1 MCAGDGL
8 PLPREQDVLARAV
21 AAVARGGAGPPAP
34 LAARQ
39 ARALPARRRAPRTR
53 RARHRRHVLHAR
65 LQRQPEL
72 SSHPIAIISELL
84 RRGTVPDTNIKTG
97 NLHR

>member
-1 MCAGDGL
+1 MSAGDGV
-8 PLPREQDVLARAV
+8 PLPREQDVLAAAV
-21 AAVARGGAGPPAP
+21 AAVARGGAGPPAA

-39 ARALPARRRAPRTR
+39 ARALRGRARARRS
-53 RARHRRHVLHAR
+53 RHRRHVLHAR

-72 SSHPIAIISELL
+72 APHPIAIISELL

-97 NLHR
+97 NLHC